1 MCLVRLYWKTIFI
14 LIHYLAGGTPP
25 TQFNDVI
32 APSSSLSLRNQWS
45 TPLQIVI
52 FCEIK
57 VVERKNQ
64 FCLAHRMFMYFS
76 QIYSL
81 NMTKRQIQPT
91 SATYREIWILP
102 FSAFRGPE
110 NTFFGWFLDG
120 FGHFCHENQPKMVVF
135 LIIKQMKNSSKGQK
149 KL

>member
-1 MCLVRLYWKTIFI
+1 MCLVRLDWKTIFI
-14 LIHYLAGGTPP
+14 LIHYLAGWTPP
-25 TQFNDVI
+25 NKVNDVI
-32 APSSSLSLRNQWS
+32 APSSSLSLWNQWS

-64 FCLAHRMFMYFS
+64 FCSAHLMFVYFS

-102 FSAFRGPE
+102 FSAFRGPK
-110 NTFFGWFLDG
+110 NTFFEGFWG
-120 FGHFCHENQPKMVVF
+120 RFGHFCHKKWPKMVVF
-135 LIIKQMKNSSKGQK
+135 GIIKQLKNSSKGQK